1 MKRIIAII
9 VVLLVIVVL
18 AVPYLVG
25 MRVENRF
32 MEWVATAN
40 QEVQSQWGDQS
51 SIKVV
56 EYQRGWLSSRAKVAA
71 ELRLEKP
78 NEPPHTF
85 AFTNSV
91 TIEHG
96 PLPGILNGE
105 HGEGWAWLH
114 SQAKATEVLAAL
126 ATLDEDPQ
134 ELEQLRKALVSYP
147 PVELQMR
154 LAFDGTSDWSVH
166 AGPYRIADLECCSQ
180 MSWSPLIMQGQAAA
194 DFAAS
199 RGTLTLDRV
208 QIEGRDDNSQ
218 LVVEGFSADFDTE
231 RHVSGLDL
239 GKVKWTLR
247 KLTLHSEQGRLQIAG
262 LSIGADSE
270 ANGESLD
277 NHISVQLKSADGIGP
292 DGAPHTFSGNWG
304 LSLNGLDLAA
314 TAKFVKVVQAMN
326 GEAPDP
332 TAEAKLQQLVTAMAK
347 QSLKHDPKLSIA
359 PLSLTLDGQKVTGDL
374 ELGLTEAGSSDL
386 IAHPEEIVRYLQGRA
401 HLSVPETL
409 ALSAVETFER
419 RQIEQASLE
428 RELNATTE
436 GQQTPQAEP
445 DPEQAKAMARQV
457 SRQLIAGLV
466 GQGLIRREGADL
478 VTEVELEPGGK
489 LTVNGKPMA
498 VPLLGQ

>member
-1 MKRIIAII
+1 LKRIVAII
-9 VVLLVIVVL
+9 VLLLVIAVL
-18 AVPYLVG
+18 ATPFLVG
-25 MRVENRF
+25 MRVEKRF

-40 QEVQSQWGDQS
+40 KEVQSQWGDQS
-51 SIKVV
+51 SVKVV
-56 EYQRGWLSSRAKVAA
+56 EYQRGWLRSRAKVEA

-78 NEPPHTF
+78 NEPPHTL

-105 HGEGWAWLH
+105 RREGWAWLH

-134 ELEQLRKALVSYP
+134 ELEPLRKALADYP

-154 LAFDGTSDWSVH
+154 LAFDGTSDWSVR
-166 AGPYRIADLECCSQ
+166 AGPYRIAELACCSQ
-180 MSWSPLIMQGQAAA
+180 LSWSPLIIQGQAAA

-218 LVVEGFSADFDTE
+218 LVVEGFGADFDTE

-247 KLTLHSEQGRLQIAG
+247 KLTLHSEQGQLQITG
-262 LSIGADSE
+262 LSISADSE
-270 ANGESLD
+270 ANGEALD
-277 NHISVQLKSADGIGP
+277 NHLSVQLDSGEGTGP
-292 DGAPHTFSGNWG
+292 DGVPHTVSGDCRFA
-304 LSLNGLDLAA
+304 LNGLDLVA
-314 TAKFVKVVQAMN
+314 TAKFVKAVQAMN

-332 TAEAKLQQLVTAMAK
+332 TAEAKLQQLVTTVVR
-347 QSLKHDPKLSIA
+347 QSLKYDPSISID
-359 PLSLTLDGQKVTGDL
+359 PLNLTLDGQKVNGEL
-374 ELGLTEAGSSDL
+374 KLGLTGAGSADL
-386 IAHPEEIVRYLQGRA
+386 IAHPEELVRYLQGRA

-419 RQIEQASLE
+419 QQIEQVALE

-436 GQQTPQAEP
+436 EQQTPPAEP

-457 SRQLIAGLV
+457 SQQLIAGLV
-466 GQGLIRREGADL
+466 GQGLIRREGANL
-478 VTEVELEPGGK
+478 ITEVELEPGGK